1 MKPPGVENVQAEN
14 GQQHTPIQTQHRTI
28 RSLWIFLALAAPFA
42 MAALI
47 NMEPISASLVK
58 NIQPIMTATG
68 IILIAMGVVNQLFC
82 WTTLASIYKYAS
94 VERERDEVY
103 LTAALTGAGGMIVAA
118 GITLL
123 MRSNLLDGA
132 GVGLIA
138 AGLLM
143 AANGIPIICYEA
155 AVLDGFKMNSVI
167 KFGQWI
173 TIAAAAVACTG
184 ILVFYRS
191 QLG

>member
-1 MKPPGVENVQAEN
+1 MKPPGMENVQAES
-14 GQQHTPIQTQHRTI
+14 GQQHTPIQTQPRTI

-47 NMEPISASLVK
+47 NMEPISAFLVK
-58 NIQPIMTATG
+58 NIQTITTATG
-68 IILIAMGVVNQLFC
+68 ITLIVLAVVNQLVC
-82 WTTLASIYKYAS
+82 WTTLASVYAYAS
-94 VERERDEVY
+94 VEKERDEVY
-103 LTAALTGAGGMIVAA
+103 VTAALTGAGGLIVAA

-123 MRSNLLDGA
+123 MRSNILDGA

-143 AANGIPIICYEA
+143 AANGIPIICSEA
-155 AVLDGFKMNSVI
+155 AVLDKFKMNSVI
-167 KFGQWI
+167 KCGQWI
-173 TIAAAAVACTG
+173 TIAASAVACTG